1 MPSSAQGVSRPS
13 RPAKLP
19 EVAVRA
25 YVRGFLCKGFHSDHV
40 PKPFFSIPF
49 RAEFEVNSDALKAVQ
64 QPVAGAVARDPMS
77 LARIITGIPEAS
89 RHLEEALR
97 ARGFEVETR
106 PHRADSAV
114 PNDNDLE
121 IQLEECD
128 AEEALQLASLEAG
141 RYGFVFIGPGAI
153 AEDFRPIAMIPFLP
167 SAARETLV
175 TRERIPEKP
184 VPEKSIAEFEVLPA
198 EAASETVAVV
208 PIVEPEIAEIP
219 ARTFTPVP
227 VLEQP
232 VFEEDT
238 VASEAESI
246 SDLVILPPSAESESE
261 ANLET
266 ITATVEEAPV
276 LLEAE
281 TILPAE
287 TASPAMIPGP
297 PEEPAAEI
305 YPQEVSL
312 SEAQLPDALLLEAQS
327 DVPQTSGQIVYT
339 HEIVGP
345 TVQPEL
351 AGAEVLKSEVP
362 DAPLADV
369 EEVAPVICEERRA
382 EPDVAVAAVVGTQ
395 APRPIQPALAT
406 RVSSHKVRIS
416 LPRLQRS
423 FYYWGAAALAAVIG
437 VEALVLISAA
447 PRAGKV
453 QNSSQQ
459 LPLPPARNA
468 ASVAKASVSKPA
480 AVHHSSRAA
489 DEGYVAK
496 NTVIRYGARPAT
508 SAPAKSS
515 VKTRSVQN

>member
-1 MPSSAQGVSRPS
+1 M
-13 RPAKLP
+13 
-19 EVAVRA
+19 
-25 YVRGFLCKGFHSDHV
+25 
-40 PKPFFSIPF
+40 
-49 RAEFEVNSDALKAVQ
+49 
-64 QPVAGAVARDPMS
+64 AGAVAQDSMS

-89 RHLEEALR
+89 RHLEAALR

-106 PHRADSAV
+106 PHRADSAA

-153 AEDFRPIAMIPFLP
+153 AEDLRPIAMIPFLP

-175 TRERIPEKP
+175 PREWIPEKP
-184 VPEKSIAEFEVLPA
+184 VPEKSIAEFEVLAA
-198 EAASETVAVV
+198 EAASETPAVV
-208 PIVEPEIAEIP
+208 PIVEPEIAQIP
-219 ARTFTPVP
+219 ARALTPVP
-227 VLEQP
+227 VLERPALENAMVPSQ
-232 VFEEDT
+232 
-238 VASEAESI
+238 AESI
-246 SDLVILPPSAESESE
+246 SDLALLPQSAESGAEV
-261 ANLET
+261 NLEA
-266 ITATVEEAPV
+266 ITATVEQAPV
-276 LLEAE
+276 VLEAE
-281 TILPAE
+281 AILSAE
-287 TASPAMIPGP
+287 TATPAMIPDA
-297 PEEPAAEI
+297 PEEPATEMH
-305 YPQEVSL
+305 PQEVSL
-312 SEAQLPDALLLEAQS
+312 SDGQLTDALLVEAQS
-327 DVPQTSGQIVYT
+327 DVPQISGQIVYT
-339 HEIVGP
+339 QEIVGP
-345 TVQPEL
+345 TVQPES
-351 AGAEVLKSEVP
+351 AGAEVLESEAP
-362 DAPLADV
+362 DAPLADG

-406 RVSSHKVRIS
+406 RVSAHKVRIS

-423 FYYWGAAALAAVIG
+423 FYYWGAAVLTAVIG
-437 VEALVLISAA
+437 VEALVLISAT

-459 LPLPPARNA
+459 MPLPPARNA
-468 ASVAKASVSKPA
+468 ASAAKASVSKRA

-496 NTVIRYGARPAT
+496 NTVIHYGARPAT